1 MGSRWTNEKD
11 EKLRI
16 ALYGTEINMIEDV
29 GPSSLRERGRN
40 KGKLS
45 SSLLVFFFYAPCSVA
60 RARGFKKFRISY
72 VELQI
77 SLTFEL

>member
-40 KGKLS
+40 KGKLN
-45 SSLLVFFFYAPCSVA
+45 SSLLVFFFSMRPALSHVHVA
-60 RARGFKKFRISY
+60 SKSSESIMLSY
-72 VELQI
+72 KLV
-77 SLTFEL
+77 

>member
-40 KGKLS
+40 KGKLN
-45 SSLLVFFFYAPCSVA
+45 SSLLVFFFLCALLC
-60 RARGFKKFRISY
+60 RTCTW
-72 VELQI
+72 LQKVQNQ
-77 SLTFEL
+77 LC